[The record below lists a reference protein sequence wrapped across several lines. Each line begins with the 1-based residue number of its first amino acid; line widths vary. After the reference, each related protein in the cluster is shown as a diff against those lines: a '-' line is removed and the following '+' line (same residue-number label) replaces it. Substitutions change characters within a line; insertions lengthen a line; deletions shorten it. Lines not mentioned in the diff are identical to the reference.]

1 MLAGKN
7 ESMVRIDSTG
17 YDCMSSYK
25 GRAIPSLGKVN
36 NWQDAFV
43 IREGYLK
50 FYHDDEYKI
59 GCHNFLLKNAW
70 VKNKNCNDTIITD
83 SSGYFSFVML
93 PYGCSK
99 YIGQDTLVSADGR
112 PYPMWIRTLS
122 ESDFLNL
129 YPGYY
134 KENLLFYIM
143 STPEIKDKII
153 LNCSPNPAKEN
164 ITISYSLPGELQFQ
178 DCSLQMSTLMG
189 QTLQTQALPSAQ
201 GTQILTVGNLP
212 AGVYFCSLLCKG
224 EVFKTVR
231 VVVE

>member
-1 MLAGKN
+1 VLAGKN

-83 SSGYFSFVML
+83 SSSYFSFVML
-93 PYGCSK
+93 PYGCSNYK
-99 YIGQDTLVSADGR
+99 GYDTLVYADGT
-112 PYPMWIRTLS
+112 PNTMWFTTLS
-122 ESDFLNL
+122 ENRIDL

-134 KENLLFYIM
+134 KEDLLLYM
-143 STPEIKDKII
+143 LSSPEIKDKTM
-153 LNCSPNPAKEN
+153 LTCSPNPAKES
-164 ITISYSLPGELQFQ
+164 ITISYSLPGELQFL
-178 DCSLQMSTLMG
+178 DCSLQMRTLMG
-189 QTLQTQALPSAQ
+189 QTLQT
-201 GTQILTVGNLP
+201 
-212 AGVYFCSLLCKG
+212 
-224 EVFKTVR
+224 
-231 VVVE
+231 